1 MFYFLNSRAAPQPV
15 PGRSEM
21 RIQQVTAAV
30 TRRLI
35 QTGTRAIDRV
45 DSLLHGMDLHL
56 CLARVST
63 GSGNANSMPSYWLER
78 MWSSPPVNLAPTGSP
93 GANALSAIG
102 KAYGKAERRSLA
114 LASLIRERGGAFGR
128 PKGL

>member
-1 MFYFLNSRAAPQPV
+1 
-15 PGRSEM
+15 M

-45 DSLLHGMDLHL
+45 DALLHGTDLHL

-63 GSGNANSMPSYWLER
+63 GSGNPHSMPSYWLER
-78 MWSSPPVNLAPTGSP
+78 MSSSPPVNSAPTENP
-93 GANALSAIG
+93 GASALPAYG

-114 LASLIRERGGAFGR
+114 LAALIGGRGGAFRR